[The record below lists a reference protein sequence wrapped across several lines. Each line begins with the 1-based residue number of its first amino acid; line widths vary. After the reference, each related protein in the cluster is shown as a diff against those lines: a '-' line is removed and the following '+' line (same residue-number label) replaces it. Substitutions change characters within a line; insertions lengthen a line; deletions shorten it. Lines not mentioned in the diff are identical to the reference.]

1 MKRLIAAL
9 LCTFGFHQYA
19 LAALSAEAF
28 TGVMVERLKNTGAA
42 VVTTVAPLHLRME
55 GKAGNKAD
63 AFLDNAYQAYLQ
75 APADLDSIVARYT
88 ASYLET
94 LASSQLGLD
103 SGRII
108 PVIKD
113 RRWIDDMRRAV
124 GQAGAGPIR
133 DWVTE
138 DFNADLL
145 IVYAEDGEQ
154 NIRYFGPEELRQSGI
169 KSSDLRRIAVAN
181 LRRILPPAELHRGPE
196 VSLLV
201 AGGDYVASLL
211 LLDELWDSGKLGVD
225 GEIVVAVPS
234 RDVILLTGSNNKA
247 GIARLHE
254 LASRGVAE
262 SAYSLTSQLFV
273 YRDGRFERFND

>member
-1 MKRLIAAL
+1 
-9 LCTFGFHQYA
+9 
-19 LAALSAEAF
+19 
-28 TGVMVERLKNTGAA
+28 MVERLKNTGAA
-42 VVTTVAPLHLRME
+42 VVTTVAPLHLRIE

-94 LASSQLGLD
+94 LAGSQLGLD

-113 RRWIDDMRRAV
+113 RRWIDDMRRTI
-124 GQAGAGPIR
+124 GQAGSGPIR

-196 VSLLV
+196 VSMLV

-234 RDVILLTGSNNKA
+234 RDVILLTGSHNKA
-247 GIARLHE
+247 GVARLRE

-273 YRDGRFERFND
+273 YRAGRFERFDD